1 MDLPI
6 VFFIFS
12 PITKIYNILHTYND
26 IFSYLYQNQATV
38 SVALATS

>member
-1 MDLPI
+1 M
-6 VFFIFS
+6 
-12 PITKIYNILHTYND
+12 LHTYND